1 MPVPIVPNHMPTQDA
16 PQGPPG
22 IEPPAYQQIDVG
34 MLSNLLP
41 KPKKDNQKVS
51 SSDAGLLFRFWK
63 NADEGEDESYT
74 VPQCFSNSELLR
86 LKSMGFLSGDTD
98 VVKLTARGKEVIKN
112 IVLNEEN
119 AYESTRVHKPYT
131 EILAEMDAAKKAGIR
146 TALEK

>member
-1 MPVPIVPNHMPTQDA
+1 MPVPIVPNHVPMRGDE
-16 PQGPPG
+16 QGPPG
-22 IEPPAYQQIDVG
+22 VEPPNYQQIDVG

-41 KPKKDNQKVS
+41 RPRKEQNKVS
-51 SSDAGLLFRFWK
+51 SNDASLLFRFWK
-63 NADEGEDESYT
+63 NADEGDDESFT
-74 VPQCFSNSELLR
+74 VPPCLSNSDVLR
-86 LKSMGFLSGDTD
+86 LKSLGFLSGDTD
-98 VVKLTARGKEVIKN
+98 IVKMTARGREVIKN